1 MPQPGVRGRCLVPC
15 DQHRPLSSP
24 GMVRPKPSSYVGCQ
38 QLAMAHTPEEVVIVT
53 RALYP
58 CSVVNCCVSF
68 LCCEEVNC
76 EHIGAVCRL
85 WTQSGG
91 QFTLDTQ
98 QCHYDRRNVSRNSDK
113 DFSGVESEYTLV
125 KSRKAVI
132 SCIMSLWLEMIHL
145 RHLTQRF

>member
-1 MPQPGVRGRCLVPC
+1 MRGRCLVPG

-68 LCCEEVNC
+68 LCCKEVNC
-76 EHIGAVCRL
+76 EHIGAVCSL
-85 WTQSGG
+85 WTQSEG

-113 DFSGVESEYTLV
+113 DFSGVESEYFGEESHSSDFLYNVSVVRNDTFETFDTAFL
-125 KSRKAVI
+125 I
-132 SCIMSLWLEMIHL
+132 S
-145 RHLTQRF
+145 

>member
-1 MPQPGVRGRCLVPC
+1 MPAAGHGPHPGGSG
-15 DQHRPLSSP
+15 HRHQSSLSLLSCK
-24 GMVRPKPSSYVGCQ
+24 VLR
-38 QLAMAHTPEEVVIVT
+38 EF
-53 RALYP
+53 
-58 CSVVNCCVSF
+58 SVLRRS
-68 LCCEEVNC
+68 EVNC

-85 WTQSGG
+85 WTQSEG

-113 DFSGVESEYTLV
+113 DFSGLECEYTLV
-125 KSRKAVI
+125 NSGIAVI